1 MYPTNGS
8 KVESIPKITTKT
20 LRDSM
25 SILSKNLTPNI
36 KIDDES
42 EKKNFLFTIL
52 KNESLKSR
60 DLTQIILE
68 SNAKRDELSREY
80 DFLTLYRN
88 ISQN

>member
-1 MYPTNGS
+1 MNP
-8 KVESIPKITTKT
+8 
-20 LRDSM
+20 R
-25 SILSKNLTPNI
+25 
-36 KIDDES
+36 
-42 EKKNFLFTIL
+42 KKNFLFTIL